1 VSPDFKEHRAMAVYR
16 IEHLHDFK
24 KAGKT
29 DLIGLRAVPGSHPVY
44 VEKGLLEILVVA
56 IVDGHFIHLSGPT
69 GTAKTSLLE
78 AFRSVPENFKQM
90 CVALGLPVKPLQVFA
105 IPMVGFESPG
115 ELYARRALADGSTFD
130 EESNLVQALKAADE
144 TRKSHYNVI
153 WTREMGRVHSA
164 SVQGGLLDLM
174 SQGNILL
181 GAREQLS
188 GAGIAWIADSNYVA
202 EQDSTYTLVPLDEA
216 LKRRFSVNITLRYL
230 SEEQEVEV
238 VRHLVAENPLL
249 RGIEDALIGQVVR
262 LGQHIRQERVQGNL
276 ASLAPP
282 TIYGYLTF
290 LRMAKVLS
298 HLPLYD
304 LALTTLLGNASGEDE
319 KLLPAVFGRA
329 FGLRVVDDTE
339 PADMGG
345 IGL

>member
-1 VSPDFKEHRAMAVYR
+1 MAVYR
-16 IEHLHDFK
+16 IDQLLNFK

-29 DLIGLRAVPGSHPVY
+29 DLIGLRAARGGHPIY

-78 AFRSVPENFKQM
+78 ALRAVPENFKQSCAM
-90 CVALGLPVKPLQVFA
+90 LGVPVKPLQVFA

-115 ELYARRALADGSTFD
+115 ELYARRALADGNTYD
-130 EESNLVQALKAADE
+130 EESQLVQALKAAAAV
-144 TRKSHYNVI
+144 RKTHYPLI
-153 WTREMGRVHSA
+153 WTREMGRVHTA

-181 GAREQLS
+181 GARAQLS

-202 EQDSTYTLVPLDEA
+202 EQDSTYTLVPFDEA
-216 LKRRFSVNITLRYL
+216 LKRRYSVNITLRYL
-230 SEEQEVEV
+230 SEDQEVEV
-238 VRHLVAENPLL
+238 LRHLVAGNPLL

-262 LGQHIRQERVQGNL
+262 LGQHLRQERAQGNL

-290 LRMAKVLS
+290 LRMAKVLP

-319 KLLPAVFGRA
+319 KLLPGVFGRA